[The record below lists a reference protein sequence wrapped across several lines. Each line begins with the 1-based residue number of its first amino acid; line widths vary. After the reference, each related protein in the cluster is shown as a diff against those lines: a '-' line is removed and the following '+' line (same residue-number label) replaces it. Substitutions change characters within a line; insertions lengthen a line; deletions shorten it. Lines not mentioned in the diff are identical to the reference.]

1 MGLKG
6 PRHIGTQKGTGALKV
21 PVTQPGG
28 LLLLYLVIIG
38 SKVYRLIETK
48 LN

>member
-21 PVTQPGG
+21 PATQPEG